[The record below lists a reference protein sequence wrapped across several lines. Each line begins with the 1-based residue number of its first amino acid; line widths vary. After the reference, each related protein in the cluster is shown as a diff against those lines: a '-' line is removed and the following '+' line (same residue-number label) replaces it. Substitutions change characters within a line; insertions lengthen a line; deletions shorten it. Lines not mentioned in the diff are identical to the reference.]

1 MVNFILIKIIQIY
14 ILLSTV
20 LLWVACNNKEVQT
33 TATSKSI
40 HYDFSEMDIFFKKYV
55 TDGKVNYIKV
65 KNDKA
70 LDKIINDV
78 KSIEPYLIEDGNERL
93 SFWINAYNIYTIK
106 LITEYYPLNSITDI
120 LDITGTDP
128 WSIEFIEMAGGR
140 KFSLDEIEKKIII
153 PKYKDPRVHYA
164 LVCAAES
171 CPVII
176 PEAYLPEKLDVQLN
190 RQAKIFLNDKKK
202 NYLVKEDNELNLSKI
217 YRWYGKDFINK
228 DSSVINHVIQ
238 YLNNNDKNFIV
249 ENGTDDISYLEYSW
263 ELNDFKEK

>member
-1 MVNFILIKIIQIY
+1 MYKFIY
-14 ILLSTV
+14 RSILLSAV
-20 LLWVACNNKEVQT
+20 LFCAGCNNKEVRIT
-33 TATSKSI
+33 DSSKSI
-40 HYDFSEMDIFFKKYV
+40 HYNFSEMDSFFKKYV
-55 TDGKVNYIKV
+55 SEGKVNYLKV
-65 KNDKA
+65 KDDKA

-106 LITEYYPLNSITDI
+106 LITQYYPLNSITDI
-120 LDITGTDP
+120 RDITGTDP

-202 NYLVKEDNELNLSKI
+202 NYLVKEDNELNLSRI